1 MSAQLRALSAEILKL
16 RGTLALWMCVIAPA
30 TVVALY
36 VLQVSFSKIVPRPA
50 PDPAE
55 SWFFFTQSIF
65 VLWSFLML
73 PLLVTLQ
80 SALLAGL
87 EHGDNQWK
95 HLLALPVPR
104 RVHYLAKLLV
114 LTGLVLAAFVVLLLL
129 IPVGGWL
136 LVLLKPAFGL
146 HGLPPFAGLVRS
158 AAACFAASWLIIAL
172 QTWIAIRW
180 RSFTIAVAVGM
191 SATVIGFL
199 VGQSE
204 RFGHWY
210 PWSMPMQVFA
220 GHGEQLPF
228 VVFAGVLGGLA
239 VSALGLADYLRREIG

>member
-1 MSAQLRALSAEILKL
+1 MSAQLRALSAEMLKL

-36 VLQVSFSKIVPRPA
+36 VLQVSFSKIVPRPVQ
-50 PDPAE
+50 DPAA

-239 VSALGLADYLRREIG
+239 VSALGLADYLRREIA